1 MIKSIKRSNLRGQ
14 LSGHL
19 FDAILHGEL
28 KPGERIIE
36 GALAKALGVAQSTL
50 REALQQLEH
59 QGLVSKRDRRGT
71 FVTKLTVQDM
81 EDIYVVRLE
90 LEPLAASLAQPRMT
104 AKDFSQLAEMISQMR
119 KASTRRDFVLLL
131 KTDLKFHE
139 LIWRLSGNRS
149 LERALSA
156 VCPPLFGSYMIRLL
170 SGDSFDFQKDHDE
183 HEALL
188 TALKKRDPQ
197 VAKQVFRDVVEVF
210 RRQEIDNLEAYEA
223 RLERPSSTP
232 VVDVAGVHSNYEAR
246 EETSLRARISKS
258 TKQRQRQTR

>member
-36 GALAKALGVAQSTL
+36 GVLAKALGVAQSTL

-59 QGLVSKRDRRGT
+59 QGLVSKLDRRGT
-71 FVTKLTVQDM
+71 FVTKLTAQDM
-81 EDIYVVRLE
+81 EDIYVVRRE

-104 AKDFSQLAEMISQMR
+104 AKDFNQLAEMISQMQ
-119 KASTRRDFVLLL
+119 KASARRDFVLLL

-188 TALKKRDPQ
+188 TALKERDPQ
-197 VAKQVFRDVVEVF
+197 AAKQVFRDVVEVF

-223 RLERPSSTP
+223 RLDHP
-232 VVDVAGVHSNYEAR
+232 
-246 EETSLRARISKS
+246 S
-258 TKQRQRQTR
+258 TKPVIGMADADSNHSKQKKTGSATKIGESTKGRDRQTR